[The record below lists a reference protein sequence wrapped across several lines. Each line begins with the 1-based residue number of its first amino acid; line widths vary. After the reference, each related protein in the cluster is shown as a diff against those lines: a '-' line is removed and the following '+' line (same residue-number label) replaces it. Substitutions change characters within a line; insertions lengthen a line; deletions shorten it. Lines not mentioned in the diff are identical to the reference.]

1 MGPSSTVDEP
11 TEHNLFINLW
21 RNNRFQDRSEA
32 GRLLA
37 ERLRHLRDLKPLV
50 LGLPRGGVPVAA
62 EIAIELKARLDILLV
77 RKLGAPFQPELA
89 MGAIGEDGIRVL
101 DDAMVARLRISQRR
115 INAVEVRERQ
125 RIEEASERFR
135 PYRPAGLSWQGLAA
149 IVTDDGIATGSTV
162 IAACQVARER
172 QVGHLVV
179 AAPVAT
185 RGAVARLEEVAD
197 EVIVVSTPDEFMSI
211 SQFYVDFAQVT
222 DDEVARLLQ
231 TVNKSHEPLQGGD
244 PLG

>member
-1 MGPSSTVDEP
+1 M
-11 TEHNLFINLW
+11 
-21 RNNRFQDRSEA
+21 EA
-32 GRLLA
+32 GQALA
-37 ERLRHLRDLKPLV
+37 RKLEHLRDQKPLV
-50 LGLPRGGVPVAA
+50 LALPRGGVPVAA
-62 EIAIELKARLDILLV
+62 EIARALDAPLDILLV

-101 DDAMVARLRISQRR
+101 DDTMVRRLRISQRR
-115 INAVEVRERQ
+115 IDAVEARERQ
-125 RIEEASERFR
+125 RIEEASESFR
-135 PYRPAGLSWQGLAA
+135 TYRPAGIAWQDRTA

-185 RGAVARLEEVAD
+185 QGAVARLEEIAD
-197 EVIVVSTPDEFMSI
+197 EVVVVSTPAEFMSI
-211 SQFYVDFAQVT
+211 SQFYEDFAQVT

-231 TVNKSHEPLQGGD
+231 TVNQPHEPLEGGD
-244 PLG
+244 ALG

>member
-1 MGPSSTVDEP
+1 M
-11 TEHNLFINLW
+11 
-21 RNNRFQDRSEA
+21 
-32 GRLLA
+32 
-37 ERLRHLRDLKPLV
+37 
-50 LGLPRGGVPVAA
+50 
-62 EIAIELKARLDILLV
+62 

-101 DDAMVARLRISQRR
+101 DDTMIRRLRISQRR
-115 INAVEVRERQ
+115 IDEVEARERQ
-125 RIEEASERFR
+125 RIEEASESFR
-135 PYRPAGLSWQGLAA
+135 TYRPVGIAWQNRTA

-185 RGAVARLEEVAD
+185 QGAVARLQEIAD
-197 EVIVVSTPDEFMSI
+197 EVVVVSTPAEFMSI
-211 SQFYVDFAQVT
+211 SQFYEDFAQVT

-231 TVNKSHEPLQGGD
+231 TVNQSHEPLEGGD
-244 PLG
+244 AFG